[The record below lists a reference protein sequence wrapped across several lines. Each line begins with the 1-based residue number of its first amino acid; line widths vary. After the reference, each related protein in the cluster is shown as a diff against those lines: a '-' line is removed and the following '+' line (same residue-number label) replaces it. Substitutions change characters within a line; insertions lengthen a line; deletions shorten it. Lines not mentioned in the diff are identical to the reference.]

1 MLTLEFQG
9 DMGEGLPGVG
19 GSCLQVGKD
28 HAYRNGFLQGLSFC
42 FESKT
47 S

>member
-1 MLTLEFQG
+1 MVFQELEEVPAF
-9 DMGEGLPGVG
+9 
-19 GSCLQVGKD
+19 LQVGKD
-28 HAYRNGFLQGLSFC
+28 YGYRNGFLQGLSFC